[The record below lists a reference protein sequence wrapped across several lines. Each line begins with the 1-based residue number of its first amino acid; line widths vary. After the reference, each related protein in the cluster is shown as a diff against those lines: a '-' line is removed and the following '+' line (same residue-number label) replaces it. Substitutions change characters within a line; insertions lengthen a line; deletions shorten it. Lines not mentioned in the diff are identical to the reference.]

1 MAVIKF
7 SNNGSTW
14 TEVATPVSVQW
25 AEMDLDSDKS
35 GRETTSGLMFRDVI
49 AKKRQI
55 QVTWEKL
62 TMAEVQTIINAVA
75 NPFFFLYFPDAK
87 QGAYATMEC
96 YVSDRST
103 PAWVL
108 YEDGEGVL
116 EWIWDSLQL
125 QFTER

>member
-1 MAVIKF
+1 MAVVRF

-14 TEVATPVSVQW
+14 TEVKTPTAVQW

-49 AKKRQI
+49 AKKRQLQI
-55 QVTWEKL
+55 SWEKL
-62 TMAEVQTIINAVA
+62 SMSEASTIINAVA
-75 NPFFFLYFPDAK
+75 NPFFYINFPDAK
-87 QGAYATMEC
+87 LGAYTTMEC
-96 YVSDRST
+96 YVSDRSM

-108 YEDGEGVL
+108 YDD

>member
-25 AEMDLDSDKS
+25 SEMDLDSDKS

-55 QVTWEKL
+55 QVQWEKL
-62 TMAEVQTIINAVA
+62 TMTEVSAIINACA

-108 YEDGEGVL
+108 YEDDDGVPQ
-116 EWIWDSLQL
+116 WIWDSLQL